1 LEKEMNRL
9 YLGIDVG
16 SVSANTVIMGDHR
29 EVLEE
34 HYTRI
39 KGQPLQTVQ
48 KILEEILR
56 RIPAERFYFL
66 SLTGIGGK
74 LLSELLGGHFINEI
88 IAQAKAV
95 HYLYPQV
102 RTIIDIG
109 GEDSKLI
116 LLEDENGH
124 VKISDFSMNTLCA
137 AGTGSFLDQ
146 QASRLGMTI
155 EEFGQLALKSTNP
168 PRIAGRCSVFA
179 KSDMIH
185 LQQIATPDYDIVAG
199 LCYALARNFKSN
211 IGKGKTFVKPIS
223 FQGGVAANV
232 GMRRAF
238 TDVLELID
246 GELIIPK
253 YFTSMGA
260 IGSILMA
267 RESTEIREGWIGLDR
282 LNQYIKEHK
291 EEQSSFEPLCLSSH
305 HLVSPPPLPSPLKGQ
320 GNKGDG
326 SGGEKIEAYLGL
338 DVGSISTN
346 LVVIDREKRVLS
358 KRYLMTAGRPI
369 EAVRIGLREIGE
381 EIGERVEI
389 KGAGTTGSGRYL
401 TADYV
406 GADLVRNEI
415 TAQAT
420 AAVHI
425 DRGVDT
431 IFEIGGQDSKYIS
444 LDNGVVVDFDMNKV
458 CAAGTGSFL
467 EEQAEKL
474 DISIK
479 EEFGNLALSA
489 QEPVRMGERCTVFI
503 ESDLVH
509 HQQRGAQKDDL
520 VAGLS
525 YSIVQNYLNRVVG
538 GRRIGNHIFFQ
549 GGTAFNKGVVA
560 AFERILGKKIIV
572 PPDHDV
578 TGAIGVAILAM
589 EEKTWERSTF
599 KGFDLSQ
606 RRYEQSSFECK
617 GCPNLCL
624 IRKVSVEGEKPLF
637 YGSRCEKY
645 DVIKRTKGSDIPDLF
660 SEREKMLFAPYEGEE
675 GLPPHAPEIGIPRI
689 IYFHEMFP
697 FWKAFFTELGYR
709 VILSDATNKELI
721 RRGVENVVAETCFP
735 IKVSYGHVLNLLE
748 KGMKRIFLPSLV
760 NIKPSH
766 PEIPN
771 SSACP
776 YAQSFPYAVP
786 SSVDFKK
793 AGVEVLQ
800 PILHFGF
807 GRDHLEKELIDFGR
821 SLRRGSKR
829 VKRAFERA
837 ERFQALFYQSL
848 LNRGKEVLDQ
858 VGSDDKIMVI
868 VGRPYNS
875 CDSGVNLEIPKKLRD
890 LGVLPIPMDFLPL
903 DSVKPSEEIQ
913 EMYWRYG
920 QKILAAGKIVK
931 EDPRLYA
938 VYITNFG
945 CGPDSFISHFFRDL
959 SKGKPY
965 LQLEIDE
972 HSADAGA
979 ITRCE
984 AFLDSLKNVK
994 AEKAPSLKRGNPK
1007 TDRTKKIYIPY
1018 MCDHS
1023 FPVVAAF
1030 KACGVEAEVFPES
1043 DEETL
1048 YWGRK
1053 LTSGK
1058 ECYPCILTTGDMV
1071 KLVKDPN
1078 FDHERA
1084 AFFMPSGNGPCR
1096 FGQYH
1101 RFHRLI
1107 LDDLGFHHVPIYSPN
1122 QDETLYSDLGI
1133 MGSQFTRL
1141 GWQGIVAVDLLMKK
1155 LLETRPYEKERGKT
1169 DQVYQESL
1177 KRICEAILKGEDLE
1191 EALRRGVEQFNQIEV
1206 DGLGTKPLIGIVGE
1220 IFVRLN
1226 RFANEDV
1233 IRKIEQFGG
1242 EAWIAPL
1249 TEWILYINTIAKK
1262 RSLKKKSFSNLL
1274 KVFLTDYYQKKDE
1287 HHLEK
1292 IFKGQ
1297 LRKFGE
1303 PKTKSIFKKAKP
1315 YLDSSFEGEA
1325 ILSVGKTIDFAR
1337 RGASGIVNIMPF
1349 TCMPGTIV
1357 STILKR
1363 YREENHN
1370 IPILNMAYD
1379 GQEQTNS
1386 LTRLEAFM
1394 YQAKEF
1400 QNRKNNKV

>member
-1 LEKEMNRL
+1 MKLL

-16 SVSANTVIMGDHR
+16 SVSANTVILDDHR

-39 KGQPLQTVQ
+39 KGQPLLTVQ
-48 KILEEILR
+48 RVLQEILQ
-56 RIPAERFYFL
+56 RIPLEQFHSISF
-66 SLTGIGGK
+66 TGTGGK
-74 LLSELLGGHFINEI
+74 LLSELLGGNFINEI
-88 IAQAKAV
+88 IAQARAV
-95 HYLYPQV
+95 EYFYPGV

-116 LLEDENGH
+116 LIQEEEGRF
-124 VKISDFSMNTLCA
+124 KISDFSMNTLCA

-146 QASRLGMTI
+146 QASRLGLTI
-155 EEFGQLALKSTNP
+155 EEFGQLGLKSSNP

-211 IGKGKTFVKPIS
+211 IGKGKMFLKPIS

-232 GMRRAF
+232 GMRKAF
-238 TDVLELID
+238 LDVLELSD
-246 GELIIPK
+246 GELIVPK
-253 YFTSMGA
+253 HFASMGA
-260 IGSILMA
+260 IGAILVA
-267 RESTEIREGWIGLDR
+267 QEDKESKKQWNGLSR
-282 LNQYIKEHK
+282 LNQYLQDHR
-291 EEQSSFEPLCLSSH
+291 EERASLQSLSLSPD
-305 HLVSPPPLPSPLKGQ
+305 HLVRRAEVNLSTQ
-320 GNKGDG
+320 GL
-326 SGGEKIEAYLGL
+326 GEEKVEAYLGL

-346 LVVIDREKRVLS
+346 LVVIDREKKVRA

-369 EAVRIGLREIGE
+369 EAVRIGLQEIGD
-381 EIGERVEI
+381 EIGDRVEI
-389 KGAGTTGSGRYL
+389 KGVGTTGSGRYL
-401 TADYV
+401 TADFV

-420 AAVHI
+420 AAIHI
-425 DRGVDT
+425 DPSVDT

-444 LDNGVVVDFDMNKV
+444 IDNGVVIDFEMNKV

-474 DISIK
+474 DVSIK
-479 EEFGNLALSA
+479 EEFGRLALSA
-489 QEPVRMGERCTVFI
+489 GEPVRMGERCTVFI

-509 HQQRGAQKDDL
+509 HQQMGAEKDDL
-520 VAGLS
+520 IAGLS

-538 GRRIGNHIFFQ
+538 DRRIGNRIFFQ

-560 AFERILGKKIIV
+560 AFEKVLDKEIIV
-572 PPDHDV
+572 PENHDV

-589 EEKTWERSTF
+589 EERTWERSGF

-606 RRYEQSSFECK
+606 RRYEQTSFECK
-617 GCPNLCL
+617 GCSNLCL

-660 SEREKMLFAPYEGEE
+660 LEREKILSAPYEGEE
-675 GLPPHAPEIGIPRI
+675 QLPADALEIGIPRI
-689 IYFHEMFP
+689 LYFHEMFP
-697 FWKAFFTELGYR
+697 FWKAFFTEIGYR
-709 VILSDATNKELI
+709 VVLSDITNKELI
-721 RRGVENVVAETCFP
+721 RKGVENVVAETCFP
-735 IKVSYGHVLNLLE
+735 IKVSHGHVLNLLE
-748 KGMKRIFLPSLV
+748 KGIKKIFLPSIV
-760 NIKPSH
+760 NLKPSH

-786 SSVDFKK
+786 SSIDFKK
-793 AGVEVLQ
+793 NNVKMLQ
-800 PILHFGF
+800 PILHFGS
-807 GRDHLEKELIDFGR
+807 GREFLEKELVEFGK
-821 SLRRGSKR
+821 SLGRGSKR
-829 VKRAFERA
+829 VRKALEKA
-837 ERFQALFYQSL
+837 EIFQALFYQSM
-848 LNRGKEVLDQ
+848 LNRGKEVLGQ
-858 VGSDDKIMVI
+858 VGPNDKVMVI

-875 CDSGVNLEIPKKLRD
+875 CDSGVNLEIPKKMRD

-903 DSVKPSEEIQ
+903 ESVAPTEEIQ

-920 QKILAAGKIVK
+920 QRILAAGKIVK

-984 AFLDSLKNVK
+984 AFLDSLKNVEAK
-994 AEKAPSLKRGNPK
+994 KVFPFKRERAK

-1023 FPVVAAF
+1023 FPVAAAF
-1030 KACGVEAEVFPES
+1030 RACGVEADVFPES

-1048 YWGRK
+1048 SWGRK

-1078 FDHERA
+1078 FDHTRA

-1101 RFHRLI
+1101 RFHRLV
-1107 LDDLGFHHVPIYSPN
+1107 LDDLGFHHVPVYSPN
-1122 QDETLYSDLGI
+1122 QDETLYNDLGI

-1169 DQVYQESL
+1169 DLVYQESL
-1177 KRICEAILKGEDLE
+1177 KRICETILKRDDLE
-1191 EALRRGVEQFNQIEV
+1191 RALQKSIEDFNKIEV
-1206 DGLGTKPLIGIVGE
+1206 NGFGAKPLIGIVGE

-1226 RFANEDV
+1226 RFANENA

-1249 TEWILYINTIAKK
+1249 TEWILYVNTIAKK

-1274 KVFLTDYYQKKDE
+1274 KVFLTDYYQKRDE

-1292 IFKGQ
+1292 IFKGH
-1297 LRKFGE
+1297 LRKIGE
-1303 PKTKSIFKKAKP
+1303 PRTHSIFEKARP
-1315 YLDSSFEGEA
+1315 YIDSSFEGEA
-1325 ILSVGKTIDFAR
+1325 ILSVGKTIDFAK

-1357 STILKR
+1357 STLLKR
-1363 YREENHN
+1363 YREENSN
-1370 IPILNMAYD
+1370 IPILNMTYD
-1379 GQEQTNS
+1379 GQEQTNT

-1400 QNRKNNKV
+1400 QNKKNSAT

>member
-1 LEKEMNRL
+1 MKSL

-16 SVSANTVIMGDHR
+16 SVSANTVIVDDDRH
-29 EVLEE
+29 VLEE

-39 KGQPLQTVQ
+39 KGQPLRTVQ
-48 KILEEILR
+48 KVLEEILH
-56 RIPAERFYFL
+56 RIPFEEFHSL
-66 SLTGIGGK
+66 SLTGTGGK
-74 LLSELLGGHFINEI
+74 LLSDLLGGNFINEI

-95 HYLYPQV
+95 QHFYPQV
-102 RTIIDIG
+102 RTIIDMG

-116 LLEDENGH
+116 LLEEEEGRF
-124 VKISDFSMNTLCA
+124 KISDFSMNTLCA

-146 QASRLGMTI
+146 QASRLGLTI
-155 EEFGQLALKSTNP
+155 EEFGQLALKSANP

-211 IGKGKTFVKPIS
+211 IGKGKMFVKPIS

-232 GMRRAF
+232 GMRKAF
-238 TDVLELID
+238 LDVLELSD

-253 YFTSMGA
+253 HFASMGA
-260 IGSILMA
+260 LGAILVAQGDRGS
-267 RESTEIREGWIGLDR
+267 RRKWTGLSR
-282 LNQYIKEHK
+282 LNQYLRDHR
-291 EEQSSFEPLCLSSH
+291 EEKTSLKPLALSSR
-305 HLVSPPPLPSPLKGQ
+305 HLIGREQVGLS
-320 GNKGDG
+320 G
-326 SGGEKIEAYLGL
+326 SDSKKERIEAYLGL

-346 LVVIDREKRVLS
+346 LVVIDQEKRVLS

-369 EAVRIGLREIGE
+369 EAVRIGLQEMGE
-381 EIGERVEI
+381 EIGDRVEI
-389 KGAGTTGSGRYL
+389 QGVGTTGSGRYL
-401 TADYV
+401 TADFV

-420 AAVHI
+420 AAIYI
-425 DRGVDT
+425 DPRVDT

-444 LDNGVVVDFDMNKV
+444 IDNGVVVDFEMNKV

-474 DISIK
+474 DVSIK
-479 EEFGNLALSA
+479 EEFGTLALSA
-489 QEPVRMGERCTVFI
+489 NEPVRMGERCTVFI

-509 HQQRGAQKDDL
+509 HQQRGAEKDDL
-520 VAGLS
+520 IAGLS

-538 GRRIGNHIFFQ
+538 DRRIGNRIFFQ
-549 GGTAFNKGVVA
+549 GGTAFNRGVVA
-560 AFERILGKKIIV
+560 AFEKVLDKEIV
-572 PPDHDV
+572 VPENHDV

-589 EEKTWERSTF
+589 EERTWERSGF

-606 RRYEQSSFECK
+606 RRYEQTSFECK

-645 DVIKRTKGSDIPDLF
+645 DVIKRTKGSAIPDLF
-660 SEREKMLFAPYEGEE
+660 EEREKLLFAPCEGE
-675 GLPPHAPEIGIPRI
+675 GKLPSNAPEIGIPRI
-689 IYFHEMFP
+689 LYFHEMFP

-709 VILSDATNKELI
+709 VVLSDATNKELI
-721 RRGVENVVAETCFP
+721 RKGVENVVAETCFP
-735 IKVSYGHVLNLLE
+735 IKVSHGHVLNLLE
-748 KGMKRIFLPSLV
+748 KGVKRIFLPSIV
-760 NIKPSH
+760 NLKPSH

-771 SSACP
+771 TAACP
-776 YAQSFPYAVP
+776 YAQSFPYAIP
-786 SSVDFKK
+786 SSIDFKK
-793 AGVEVLQ
+793 KDVKVLQ
-800 PILHFGF
+800 PVLHFGF
-807 GRDHLEKELIDFGR
+807 GREHLEKELIEFSK
-821 SLRRGSKR
+821 SLHRGSKR
-829 VKRAFERA
+829 VKKALEKA
-837 ERFQALFYQSL
+837 ERFQALFFQAL
-848 LNRGKEVLDQ
+848 LNRGKEVLNEA
-858 VGSDDKIMVI
+858 GPDDKVMVI

-903 DSVKPSEEIQ
+903 ESVAPSEEIR

-920 QKILAAGKIVK
+920 QRILAAGKIVK
-931 EDPRLYA
+931 DDPRLFA

-984 AFLDSLKNVK
+984 AFLDSLKNVETK
-994 AEKAPSLKRGNPK
+994 KQPSSKREKAK

-1023 FPVVAAF
+1023 FAVAAAF
-1030 KACGVEAEVFPES
+1030 QACGVDADVFPES

-1071 KLVKDPN
+1071 KLVKDPH
-1078 FDHERA
+1078 FDHSRA

-1101 RFHRLI
+1101 RFHRLV

-1122 QDETLYSDLGI
+1122 QDETLYRDLGI

-1155 LLETRPYEKERGKT
+1155 LMEVRPYEKESGKT
-1169 DQVYQESL
+1169 DEVYQRSL
-1177 KRICEAILKGEDLE
+1177 KRVCDAILKGEDLE
-1191 EALRRGVEQFNQIEV
+1191 RALQESIEDFNRVQV
-1206 DGLGTKPLIGIVGE
+1206 DGLGAKPLIGIVGE

-1226 RFANEDV
+1226 RFANENV

-1249 TEWILYINTIAKK
+1249 TEWILYVNTIAKK
-1262 RSLKKKSFSNLL
+1262 RSLKSKSFSNLL

-1292 IFKGQ
+1292 IFKGH

-1303 PKTKSIFKKAKP
+1303 PRTRSIFRKAKP

-1357 STILKR
+1357 STLLKR
-1363 YREENHN
+1363 YREENSN

-1379 GQEQTNS
+1379 GQEQTNT

-1400 QNRKNNKV
+1400 QNRKAK

>member
-1 LEKEMNRL
+1 LKGLWFKEMKSL

-16 SVSANTVIMGDHR
+16 SVSSNTIIMDDSQN
-29 EVLEE
+29 VLEE
-34 HYTRI
+34 YYTRI

-48 KILEEILR
+48 KVLEEILH
-56 RIPAERFYFL
+56 RIPLEQFRSISF
-66 SLTGIGGK
+66 TGTGGK
-74 LLSELLGGHFINEI
+74 LLSELLGGNFINEI

-95 HYLYPQV
+95 QYFYPQV

-116 LLEDENGH
+116 LMEEEGGRF
-124 VKISDFSMNTLCA
+124 KISDFSMNTLCA

-146 QASRLGMTI
+146 QASRLGLTI

-179 KSDMIH
+179 KTDMIH

-199 LCYALARNFKSN
+199 LCHALARNFKSN
-211 IGKGKTFVKPIS
+211 IGKGKIFVKPVS

-232 GMRRAF
+232 GMRKAF
-238 TDVLELID
+238 LDVLELSD
-246 GELIIPK
+246 GELIVPK
-253 YFTSMGA
+253 HFTSMGA
-260 IGSILMA
+260 IGAILVTQEEK
-267 RESTEIREGWIGLDR
+267 RSKRKWIGLSR
-282 LNQYIKEHK
+282 LNQYLKDHR
-291 EEQSSFEPLCLSSH
+291 EERVSLKPLSLSH
-305 HLVSPPPLPSPLKGQ
+305 RHLIRREQISPSAQ
-320 GNKGDG
+320 GL
-326 SGGEKIEAYLGL
+326 GGEKMEAYLGL

-346 LVVIDREKRVLS
+346 LVVIDKEKRVLA
-358 KRYLMTAGRPI
+358 KRYLMTAGHPI
-369 EAVRIGLREIGE
+369 EAVRIGLQEIGD
-381 EIGERVEI
+381 EIGDRVEI
-389 KGAGTTGSGRYL
+389 KGVGTTGSGRYL
-401 TADYV
+401 TADFV

-420 AAVHI
+420 AAIYI
-425 DRGVDT
+425 DQKVDT

-444 LDNGVVVDFDMNKV
+444 IDDGVVIDFEMNKV

-479 EEFGNLALSA
+479 EEFGALALSA
-489 QEPVRMGERCTVFI
+489 EEPVRMGERCTVFI

-509 HQQRGAQKDDL
+509 HQQSGAQIDDL

-538 GRRIGNHIFFQ
+538 DRRIGNRIFFQ

-560 AFERILGKKIIV
+560 AFEKVLGKEIIV
-572 PPDHDV
+572 PENHDV

-589 EEKTWERSTF
+589 EERTWERSGF

-606 RRYEQSSFECK
+606 RRYEQTSFECK

-645 DVIKRTKGSDIPDLF
+645 DVIKRTKGSAIPDLF
-660 SEREKMLFAPYEGEE
+660 EEREKMLFAPYEEE
-675 GLPPHAPEIGIPRI
+675 EKLPPHAPEIGIPRI
-689 IYFHEMFP
+689 LYFHEMFP
-697 FWKAFFTELGYR
+697 FWRAFFTELGYR

-721 RRGVENVVAETCFP
+721 RKGVENVVAETCFP
-735 IKVSYGHVLNLLE
+735 IKVSHGHVLNLLE
-748 KGMKRIFLPSLV
+748 KGVKKIFLPSIV
-760 NIKPSH
+760 NLKPSH

-771 SSACP
+771 TSACP
-776 YAQSFPYAVP
+776 YAQSFPYTIP
-786 SSVDFKK
+786 SSIDFKK
-793 AGVEVLQ
+793 AHAEVLQ
-800 PILHFGF
+800 PILHLGF
-807 GRDHLEKELIDFGR
+807 GREYLEKELVQFGE
-821 SLRRGSKR
+821 SLHRGPQW
-829 VKRAFERA
+829 VKNALEKA
-837 ERFQALFYQSL
+837 ERFQAHFSQSL
-848 LNRGKEVLDQ
+848 LNRGKEVLNQ
-858 VGSDDKIMVI
+858 VGVNDKVMVI

-903 DSVKPSEEIQ
+903 ESVAPSEEIK

-920 QKILAAGKIVK
+920 QRILAAGKIIK

-994 AEKAPSLKRGNPK
+994 AKQVSSFKREKAK

-1023 FPVVAAF
+1023 FAVAAAF
-1030 KACGVEAEVFPES
+1030 KACGVDADVFPES

-1071 KLVKDPN
+1071 KLVKDPQ
-1078 FDHERA
+1078 FDHQRA

-1101 RFHRLI
+1101 RFHRLV

-1155 LLETRPYEKERGKT
+1155 QFETRPYEKEKGKT

-1177 KRICEAILKGEDLE
+1177 KRICETILKGDGLE
-1191 EALRRGVEQFNQIEV
+1191 EVLHKSMEDFNRIEV

-1226 RFANEDV
+1226 RFANENV

-1249 TEWILYINTIAKK
+1249 TEWILYVNTISKK

-1292 IFKGQ
+1292 IFKSH
-1297 LRKFGE
+1297 LRNFGE
-1303 PKTKSIFKKAKP
+1303 PKTRSIFKRAKP

-1325 ILSVGKTIDFAR
+1325 ILSVGKTVDFAK

-1357 STILKR
+1357 STLLKR
-1363 YREENHN
+1363 YQEENNN

-1379 GQEQTNS
+1379 GQEQTNT

-1400 QNRKNNKV
+1400 QSRKKKRI

>member
-1 LEKEMNRL
+1 MEKI

-16 SVSANTVIMGDHR
+16 SVSANTVIMN
-29 EVLEE
+29 EQKEIIEE
-34 HYTRI
+34 HYTRLR
-39 KGQPLQTVQ
+39 GQPLLTV
-48 KILEEILR
+48 KNILEEILN
-56 RIPAERFYFL
+56 RIPAESFKSVSF
-66 SLTGIGGK
+66 TGIGGK
-74 LLSELLGGHFINEI
+74 LLSEILGGNFVNEI
-88 IAQAKAV
+88 IAQARAV
-95 HYLYPQV
+95 EHFYPDV
-102 RTIIDIG
+102 KTIIDIG

-116 LLEDENGH
+116 IIEKENGKS
-124 VKISDFSMNTLCA
+124 KISDFSMNTLCA

-146 QASRLGMTI
+146 QASRLGLTI
-155 EEFGQLALKSTNP
+155 EEFGQLALKSKNP

-211 IGKGKTFVKPIS
+211 IGKGKIFLKPIV

-232 GMRRAF
+232 GMRKAF
-238 TDVLELID
+238 KDVLELND

-253 YFTSMGA
+253 YFASMGA
-260 IGSILMA
+260 IGSILISMEDKKSKLLE
-267 RESTEIREGWIGLDR
+267 RLDLEPLKR
-282 LNQYIKEHK
+282 YLETHK
-291 EEQSSFEPLCLSSH
+291 EIEKPLKPLCLSIH
-305 HLVSPPPLPSPLKGQ
+305 HIEKMNNPQRLSVDLPS
-320 GNKGDG
+320 N
-326 SGGEKIEAYLGL
+326 EKIEAYLGI

-346 LVVIDREKRVLS
+346 LVVIDKYKRLIT

-369 EAVRIGLREIGE
+369 EAIRIGLDEIGQ
-381 EIGERVEI
+381 EIGDRVEI
-389 KGAGTTGSGRYL
+389 KGVGTTGSGRYL
-401 TADYV
+401 TADFV
-406 GADLVRNEI
+406 GADIVRNEI

-420 AAVHI
+420 AAINI
-425 DRGVDT
+425 DPYVDT

-444 LDNGVVVDFDMNKV
+444 IDNGVVVDFEMNKV

-474 DISIK
+474 GISIK
-479 EEFGNLALSA
+479 NEFGELALTANS
-489 QEPVRMGERCTVFI
+489 PVRMGERCTVFI

-509 HQQRGAQKDDL
+509 HQQKGAKKDDL

-525 YSIVQNYLNRVVG
+525 YSIVHNYLNRVVG
-538 GRRIGNHIFFQ
+538 DRRIGDRIFFQ

-560 AFERILGKKIIV
+560 AFESILGKKIIV
-572 PPDHDV
+572 PENHDV

-589 EEKTWERSTF
+589 EERNWEKSNF
-599 KGFDLSQ
+599 KGFDLSK

-624 IRKVSVEGEKPLF
+624 IRKVSIEGEKPLY

-645 DVIKRTKGSDIPDLF
+645 DVVKRSKGSNLPDLF
-660 SEREKMLFAPYEGEE
+660 EERERVLFASYEGEE
-675 GLPPHAPEIGIPRI
+675 RLSCNSPEIGIPRI
-689 IYFHEMFP
+689 LYLHEMLP

-709 VILSDATNKELI
+709 VILSDPTNKELI
-721 RRGVENVVAETCFP
+721 RKGVENVVAETCFP
-735 IKVSYGHVLNLLE
+735 IKVSHGHVLNLIE
-748 KGMKRIFLPSLV
+748 KGVKRIFLPSIV
-760 NIKPSH
+760 NLKPPH
-766 PEIPN
+766 PDIPN
-771 SSACP
+771 STACP
-776 YAQSFPYAVP
+776 YAQALPYAVH
-786 SSVDFKK
+786 SSIDFKK

-800 PILHFGF
+800 PIFHFGF
-807 GRDHLEKELIDFGR
+807 GKERLEDELIKFGR
-821 SLRRGSKR
+821 KLKRSSKE
-829 VKRAFERA
+829 VKNAFEKA
-837 ERFQALFYQSL
+837 EKFQSRFYQIL
-848 LNRGKEVLDQ
+848 LNRGKEVLDRL
-858 VGSDDKIMVI
+858 GHEEKAMVI

-875 CDSGVNLEIPKKLRD
+875 CDSGVNLDIPKKLRD

-903 DSVKPSEEIQ
+903 DSVSPSAEIR

-920 QKILAAGKIVK
+920 QKILSAAHIINK
-931 EDPRLYA
+931 DPRLYA

-945 CGPDSFISHFFRDL
+945 CGPDSFISHFFREI

-994 AEKAPSLKRGNPK
+994 AVKTSLKRREPPK

-1023 FPVVAAF
+1023 FAVKAAF
-1030 KACGVEAEVFPES
+1030 EACGVEAEVFPES
-1043 DEETL
+1043 DDETL

-1053 LTSGK
+1053 FTSGK
-1058 ECYPCILTTGDMV
+1058 ECYPCIITTGDMV
-1071 KLVKDPN
+1071 KLLKDPN
-1078 FDHERA
+1078 FDHKRA

-1101 RFHRLI
+1101 RFHRLV
-1107 LDDLGFHHVPIYSPN
+1107 LDELGFHHVPIYSPN
-1122 QDETLYSDLGI
+1122 QDETLYNDLGI
-1133 MGSQFTRL
+1133 MGSEFTRL

-1155 LLETRPYEKERGKT
+1155 LLETRPYERIKGET
-1169 DQVYQESL
+1169 DRVYQESL
-1177 KRICEAILKGEDLE
+1177 NKVCSAIRGGVELREVLE
-1191 EALRRGVEQFNQIEV
+1191 ECLKTFNQIEV
-1206 DGLGTKPLIGIVGE
+1206 EEPGTKPLIGIVGE

-1233 IRKIEQFGG
+1233 IRKVERFGG
-1242 EAWIAPL
+1242 EVWIAPL
-1249 TEWILYINTIAKK
+1249 TEWILYVNTIAKG
-1262 RSLKKKSFSNLL
+1262 RSLQKKSFSNLL

-1287 HHLEK
+1287 HNLES
-1292 IFKGQ
+1292 IFKGS
-1297 LRKFGE
+1297 LRNFGE
-1303 PKTKSIFKKAKP
+1303 PRTKSIFKFARP
-1315 YLDSSFEGEA
+1315 YIDSSFEGEA
-1325 ILSVGKTIDFAR
+1325 ILSIGKTIDFAK
-1337 RGASGIVNIMPF
+1337 RGACGIINIMPF

-1363 YREENHN
+1363 YKEENNN

-1379 GQEQTNS
+1379 GQEQTNT

-1400 QNRKNNKV
+1400 QKKNNKIS